1 MSFSIACESRN
12 QKERERCSVSFEL
25 MKQTGADNVNDNKLI
40 VKFVSNRDG
49 RCTVLKEFKSVTR
62 VRFVKNGDD
71 RSLYCMELFE
81 NSHGVKVRIEDEFL
95 HCHRIVNTQKRFRF
109 YETDIILKSKNL
121 KNLKWEWEEE
131 EENDSFTASNANPY
145 IIES

>member
-1 MSFSIACESRN
+1 
-12 QKERERCSVSFEL
+12 
-25 MKQTGADNVNDNKLI
+25 
-40 VKFVSNRDG
+40 
-49 RCTVLKEFKSVTR
+49 
-62 VRFVKNGDD
+62 
-71 RSLYCMELFE
+71 MELFE

-95 HCHRIVNTQKRFRF
+95 RCSRLINTQRIFRF
-109 YETDIILKSKNL
+109 YDTDIILKSRNW

>member
-95 HCHRIVNTQKRFRF
+95 RCSRLINTQRIFRF
-109 YETDIILKSKNL
+109 YETDINLKSKNW